1 MTAPTDGLSSNEEHI
16 LTTLED
22 LSKAGDNLQPHEIG
36 PLAVKAQVALAM
48 FAGYQAL
55 ETARMTNAIINGA
68 NAIQTL
74 VHTFEVATE
83 DAAKLRASLDAIRK
97 VISSNGAS

>member
-1 MTAPTDGLSSNEEHI
+1 
-16 LTTLED
+16 
-22 LSKAGDNLQPHEIG
+22 
-36 PLAVKAQVALAM
+36 
-48 FAGYQAL
+48 
-55 ETARMTNAIINGA
+55 
-68 NAIQTL
+68 